1 MAEVKKPTP
10 PPPSNKTILVYKGWE
25 ETAEIREQDLALWE
39 KAGFAKDKPKLQM
52 TLHEQIE
59 LKRRL
64 GIVPQ

>member
-1 MAEVKKPTP
+1 MAEVKKPTSP
-10 PPPSNKTILVYKGWE
+10 SSNKMIVVYKGWE
-25 ETAEIREQDLALWE
+25 ETAEIQEQDLAVWE
-39 KAGFAKDKPKLQM
+39 KVGFSREKPKLQM